1 MEQTKKRT
9 SPGSGRKKTTTEEK
23 LNKIPFDIEKIEKIA
38 YFGSTDTQ
46 LGDILGVTEKTISLW
61 KKDPAFLTAL
71 KRGKEKADKQVVK
84 SLYQRATGYSHEA
97 VKIFYDSKR
106 GQNGEAVIVPYT
118 EHYPPDPT
126 AMIFWL
132 KNRDKENWRDRHDVT
147 SDGEKITSVKVV
159 VVKSKRV

>member
-1 MEQTKKRT
+1 MDTPKKRT

-38 YFGSTDTQ
+38 YFGASDTQ
-46 LGDILGVTEKTISLW
+46 LGDILGVDQRTIDNW
-61 KKDPAFLTAL
+61 KKDLAFLSAL
-71 KRGKEKADKQVVK
+71 KRGKEKADKSVVK

-97 VKIFYDSKR
+97 VKIFMPAGATQPIY
-106 GQNGEAVIVPYT
+106 APYT